1 MPQRDTL
8 PYTVTVALVLCVVCS
23 LGVSAAAVLLRER
36 QEENKVLD
44 RQRNILDATGLAYS
58 ETGKEASDL
67 SRGQVKEFYKVIE
80 ERLVDLETGMYTD
93 EVDIDTY
100 DPQSAVR
107 SGDQDMIVKVTDSP
121 YRIGVKQHERIAR
134 VYLVKDFN
142 DPSVI
147 RQVVLPVY
155 GQGLWSTLYGYLALK
170 QDLETVQGLTF
181 YEHGE
186 TPGLGGEVDNANWKA
201 QWMDRK
207 IFDEEGQP
215 ALGVAKGP
223 APEENLYLVD
233 GITGATITSIGVHNL
248 VRYWVSEDAFRP
260 FLERLKQELEGGEP
274 VPYVSDRDTESV
286 AAKETARDEPIVVSR
301 QAPENTESAE

>member
-1 MPQRDTL
+1 MPQRDSL
-8 PYTVTVALVLCVVCS
+8 QYTIVVALILCVVCS
-23 LGVSAAAVLLRER
+23 LGVSAAAVLLRPM
-36 QEENKVLD
+36 QEENKRLD
-44 RQRNILDATGLAYS
+44 RRRNILDATGIAYS

-67 SRGQVKEFYKVIE
+67 SKKQVNEFYEVIE
-80 ERLVDLETGMYTD
+80 ERLVDLKTGMYTD
-93 EVDIDTY
+93 EVDIETY
-100 DPQSAVR
+100 DAQDAVK
-107 SGDQDMIVKVTDSP
+107 SGDRELILDVGESP
-121 YRIGVKQHERIAR
+121 YRIGIKQHERIAR

-142 DPSVI
+142 DPTVI

-170 QDLETVQGLTF
+170 RDLETVQGLTF

-201 QWMDRK
+201 QWMGRK

-223 APEENLYLVD
+223 APQENLYLVD

-248 VRYWVSEDAFRP
+248 VRYWVSEAAFGP
-260 FLERLKQELEGGEP
+260 YLERLKRELEGGEP
-274 VPYVSDRDTESV
+274 VPYVGDRDTEST
-286 AAKETARDEPIVVSR
+286 AATEAVDDEPVVVSR
-301 QAPENTESAE
+301 QASENTKPAE